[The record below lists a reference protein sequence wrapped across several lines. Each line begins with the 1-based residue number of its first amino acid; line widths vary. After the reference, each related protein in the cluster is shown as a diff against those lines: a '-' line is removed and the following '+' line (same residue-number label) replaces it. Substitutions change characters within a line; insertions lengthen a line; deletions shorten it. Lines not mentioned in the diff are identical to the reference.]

1 MKIRYK
7 NPLIF
12 SSLVLVLVVFIGF
25 VEKKDSDRTLSGI
38 EVRVK
43 GIADVY
49 FVNEKEI
56 LKAIQTEF
64 PLIQPGISMKEVD
77 LNKIEKKVEKHPFVR
92 KAEVFADLK
101 GQVMIEIAQHIPMA
115 RIVRPN
121 AADGYISTEGRILPT
136 SPQYTTRVMTLE
148 GSYAESLLKLD
159 EITESHSDLMELI
172 KFIYKD
178 EFWRAQISGMEM
190 PKMSDIRLHQQVG
203 KQVIEFGDAND
214 IQDKFKKINLFYEEI
229 LPKKGWNTYSRVNV
243 KYKGQIVC
251 E

>member
-12 SSLVLVLVVFIGF
+12 SSLVLILVVFIGF
-25 VEKKDSDRTLSGI
+25 VEKKDAERTLIGM

-43 GIADVY
+43 GITDVY
-49 FVNEKEI
+49 FVNEKDI
-56 LKAIQTEF
+56 LKALQTEF

-77 LNKIEKKVEKHPFVR
+77 LNKIEKKVETHPFVR
-92 KAEVFADLK
+92 KAEVFADMK

-136 SPQYTTRVMTLE
+136 SPQYTTRVMTMA
-148 GSYAESLLKLD
+148 GAYAESLLKLED
-159 EITESHSDLMELI
+159 ITQSHSDLMELI
-172 KFIYKD
+172 KFIYGD
-178 EFWRAQISGMEM
+178 EFWRAQIAGMDIS
-190 PKMSDIRLHQQVG
+190 KKSDIRMHQQVG
-203 KQVIEFGDAND
+203 KQVIEFGDAKD